1 MRTTMPS
8 LARFAVLLLVATAVN
23 TGALA
28 ATEEKPK
35 PVDVSQ
41 ATARQVFR
49 DCPDCPQ
56 MVIVAAGTFTM
67 GAPANEPGFFA
78 IEGPQRK
85 VTVPRFA
92 LGRYD
97 VTRGQYA
104 LFVAATGRRTA
115 KGCEWSQRKAGDA
128 DAAWNNLGYE
138 QQDNHPVVCVSLK
151 DAQDYAEWLSR
162 QTGRAYRLPTEAEW
176 EYAARAG
183 STTAY
188 PWGDQAS
195 HDQANYG
202 ADKCCGPLKQGSDA
216 WAYTSPVGSFPANAF
231 GLFDMNGNVLQ
242 WVQDCLSMSYQGLPA
257 DGSANL
263 KSTRFKTTGELADF
277 NGLSSCDFNIV
288 RGGDFFDPPA
298 QVRSA
303 FRNFAPPPGDKALPY
318 RSGGLGFR
326 LAASLP

>member
-1 MRTTMPS
+1 MNTAMPT
-8 LARFAVLLLVATAVN
+8 LARLALALLFAAGTATA
-23 TGALA
+23 ALA
-28 ATEEKPK
+28 SDPEAPK

-41 ATARQVFR
+41 ATAKQVFR

-56 MVIVAAGTFTM
+56 MVIVGAGSFVM
-67 GAPANEPGFFA
+67 GAPASEPGFFP
-78 IEGPQRK
+78 IEGPQHK
-85 VTVPRFA
+85 VSVKRFA

-97 VTRGQYA
+97 VTRGEYA
-104 LFVAATGRRTA
+104 QFVAATRRRTA
-115 KGCEWSQRKAGDA
+115 KGCEWSPSMAGA
-128 DAAWNNLGYE
+128 PDAAWNHLGFAQE
-138 QQDNHPVVCVSLK
+138 DNHPVVCVGME
-151 DAQDYAEWLSR
+151 DAQDYAAWLSR
-162 QTGRAYRLPTEAEW
+162 QTGRSYRLPTEAEW

-202 ADKCCGPLKQGSDA
+202 ADTCCGPLKQGSDA

-231 GLFDMNGNVLQ
+231 GLFDMHGNVLQ
-242 WVQDCLSMSYQGLPA
+242 WVQDCLSLSYQGLPA

-263 KSTRFKTTGELADF
+263 RSEKFKATGDLADF
-277 NGLSSCDFNIV
+277 NGLAACDFHIV
-288 RGGDFFDPPA
+288 RGGDYNDPPG
-298 QVRSA
+298 QIRSA